1 MALVI
6 NGGVCLSSLI
16 WPTSGIRQGCPLSPI
31 LFAMLVSPIIH
42 KLNLVS
48 PCIRVL
54 LYADDLL
61 VIMARRGSEF
71 IPSPVFPWDMALWHN
86 IIFCP
91 PGAMTYFS
99 PKLVRAGITLLSDVA
114 DKEQF
119 IQQLP
124 MVTKS
129 SYRAGFK
136 RLDQSPRN
144 PLAAYHMPAFW
155 TLWGRKRVAQHLATS
170 EQIKPR
176 QPPEVWTAFLKI
188 TCPPRFREFLRLAL
202 WRKLPVGSRLNSWL
216 NDGGLC
222 PFHQQLETVPHALTE
237 CLFLGVAKSFIHLV
251 FQKSQSG
258 FSLGQKKALATQR
271 ASWSGRLSMPTGS
284 CALLLSWTPR
294 QTQYP

>member
-1 MALVI
+1 M
-6 NGGVCLSSLI
+6 
-16 WPTSGIRQGCPLSPI
+16 P
-31 LFAMLVSPIIH
+31 
-42 KLNLVS
+42 
-48 PCIRVL
+48 
-54 LYADDLL
+54 
-61 VIMARRGSEF
+61 
-71 IPSPVFPWDMALWHN
+71 LWHN
-86 IIFCP
+86 IICCP
-91 PGAMTYFS
+91 PGIMTDFP
-99 PKLVRAGITLLSDVA
+99 PKLVRAGITLLSDVS

-188 TCPPRFREFLRLAL
+188 TRPPGFREFIRLAL

-222 PFHQQLETVPHALTE
+222 PFHQQLETVPHVLTE
-237 CLFLGVAKSFIHLV
+237 CLFLGVAESFVHLV
-251 FQKSQSG
+251 FPKVTVCVLSRTEESLSHPAGLLVWTAIHAHWQLRSIVKLDPPTSPVTLNRFLHLWCSSISDWANPPGCSLIRG
-258 FSLGQKKALATQR
+258 FQR
-271 ASWSGRLSMPTGS
+271 SIDSFIK
-284 CALLLSWTPR
+284 
-294 QTQYP
+294 Q